1 MTTHTLQ
8 RARLVRAIAFCAAC
22 ALVVTACHTLD
33 VTQPDIIQPGNLQ
46 SPSAL
51 PTIRAGAIGDFT
63 MSYSASGAQGSSGTT
78 EGQILTSGLLSDE
91 LINTET
97 FPDRI
102 NVDRRFVE
110 INGATMA
117 NVFRNLSKARR
128 SAEVAAANFRA
139 LSPDTTK
146 DAGLSEMLS
155 LAGFTYVLLAENY
168 CSGVPVSNV
177 DASGN
182 LVFGQPL
189 KTAELLDT
197 AINRFNQSLL
207 AAAALDTSGATP
219 AARAPKIAARRAAM
233 SLPSVGLA
241 RANLDLG
248 QFATANMAAAT
259 VATTFSYVVTHD
271 LNTTRQNNGV
281 YKGSRVFKRYGMA
294 DGEGGSGLPYRSVV
308 DPRTPIYR
316 ILGTSDSVGFDNKT
330 PQYNQLR
337 YVDEKASVTVATG
350 LEARLIQAEAAL
362 QAGDTAGMY
371 TILNALRAAPP
382 SYILAGVPASPSTP
396 PTPVAPMAALSG
408 TGSAVDTLFA
418 ERARWLWLTAHR
430 LSDLR
435 RLIRQYG
442 RATESVFPTGAYFKQ
457 GLVYATDV
465 NFPVPIDEQNNPNFQ
480 QCLDRN
486 P

>member
-8 RARLVRAIAFCAAC
+8 RARLVKVGATPIAL
-22 ALVVTACHTLD
+22 ALLVTACHTLD

-46 SPSAL
+46 SAAAL

-63 MSYSASGAQGSSGTT
+63 ISYSASGAQGSSGTT

-128 SAEVAAANFRA
+128 SAEVAATNFRK
-139 LSPDTTK
+139 LSPDTTL
-146 DAGLSEMLS
+146 DSGLSEMLS
-155 LAGFTYVLLAENY
+155 LAGFTYLMFAENY
-168 CSGVPVSNV
+168 CNGVPVSNV
-177 DASGN
+177 DANGN
-182 LVFGQPL
+182 LVFGSPL
-189 KTAELLDT
+189 TNVQLLDT
-197 AINRFNQSLL
+197 AINRFTQALGAANAL
-207 AAAALDTSGATP
+207 ASASSKTQFASMAQ
-219 AARAPKIAARRAAM
+219 
-233 SLPSVGLA
+233 VGLA
-241 RANLDLG
+241 RAYLDLG
-248 QFATANMAAAT
+248 QFATANAAAAT
-259 VATTFSYVVTHD
+259 VATSFSYAVTHD
-271 LNTTRQNNGV
+271 LNTTRQNNGIF
-281 YKGSRVFKRYGMA
+281 KGTFTFKRYGMA
-294 DGEGGSGLPYRSVV
+294 DREGTNGFPYISVV

-316 ILGTSDSVGFDNKT
+316 PSGSGGLGFDGAT
-330 PQYNQLR
+330 PQQDQLR
-337 YVDEKASVTVATG
+337 YFDEKASVTVATG

-362 QAGDTAGMY
+362 RAADTVGTY

-382 SYILAGVPASPSTP
+382 AYILAGVPASPSTT
-396 PTPVAPMAALSG
+396 PTPVAPMAALPG
-408 TGSAVDTLFA
+408 TGSAVDNLFS

-442 RATESVFPTGAYFKQ
+442 RATESVFPTGNYFKQ

-480 QCLDRN
+480 QCQDRN

>member
-1 MTTHTLQ
+1 MTTHLVQ
-8 RARLVRAIAFCAAC
+8 RARLVRAGAVSAVA
-22 ALVVTACHTLD
+22 ALVVLACHTLD

-46 SPSAL
+46 GPAAL

-63 MSYSASGAQGSSGTT
+63 ASYSASGAQGSSGTT
-78 EGQILTSGLLSDE
+78 EGQVLTSGLLSDE

-128 SAEVAAANFRA
+128 STEVAAANFRK
-139 LSPDTTK
+139 LSPDTTL
-146 DAGLSEMLS
+146 DSGLSEMLS
-155 LAGFTYVLLAENY
+155 LSGFAYVMFAENY
-168 CSGVPVSNV
+168 CNGVPVSNV
-177 DASGN
+177 DPSGN
-182 LVFGQPL
+182 LVFGSPL
-189 KTAELLDT
+189 TNVQLLDT
-197 AINRFNQSLL
+197 AINRFTQALGAASALQS
-207 AAAALDTSGATP
+207 AGSKTQFT
-219 AARAPKIAARRAAM
+219 AM
-233 SLPSVGLA
+233 ANVGLA

-248 QFATANMAAAT
+248 QFTAANTAAAT
-259 VATTFSYVVTHD
+259 VATSFSYVVTHD

-281 YKGSRVFKRYGMA
+281 FKGTFTFKRYGMA
-294 DGEGGSGLPYRSVV
+294 DKEGTNGFPYISVV

-316 ILGTSDSVGFDNKT
+316 PAGSGGLGFDGAT
-330 PQYNQLR
+330 PQMDQLR
-337 YVDEKASVTVATG
+337 YFDEKASVTVATG

-362 QAGDTAGMY
+362 QAGDTVGMY
-371 TILNALRAAPP
+371 NILDTLRAHPP
-382 SYILAGVPASPSTP
+382 AYILAGIPASPATA
-396 PTPVAPMAALSG
+396 PTPVAPMAALPG
-408 TGSAVDTLFA
+408 TGNAVDNLFG

-442 RATESVFPTGAYFKQ
+442 RATESVFPTGNYFKQ

-480 QCLDRN
+480 QCLDRA

>member
-1 MTTHTLQ
+1 MTTFTLH
-8 RARLVRAIAFCAAC
+8 RLVRPTGLLAT
-22 ALVVTACHTLD
+22 ALALTVTACHTLD

-46 SPSAL
+46 TAAAL

-63 MSYSASGAQGSSGTT
+63 IAYSGSGAQGSSGTT
-78 EGQILTSGLLSDE
+78 EGQVLASGLLSDE

-128 SAEVAAANFRA
+128 SAEVAAANFRK
-139 LSPDTTK
+139 LSPDTTL
-146 DAGLSEMLS
+146 DSGLSEMLS
-155 LAGFTYVLLAENY
+155 LAGFAYLMFAENY

-177 DASGN
+177 DPSGA
-182 LVFGQPL
+182 LVFGDQL
-189 KTAELLDT
+189 TTTQMLDT
-197 AINRFNQSLL
+197 ALNRFNQALGAANAL
-207 AAAALDTSGATP
+207 ASAISKTQFAAMAQVGR
-219 AARAPKIAARRAAM
+219 ARAF
-233 SLPSVGLA
+233 G
-241 RANLDLG
+241 DLG
-248 QFATANMAAAT
+248 RFDSANVAAAT
-259 VATTFSYVVTHD
+259 VSTGFSYVVTHD
-271 LNTTRQNNGV
+271 LNSTRQNNGIF
-281 YKGSRVFKRYGMA
+281 KGTFTFKRYGMS
-294 DGEGGSGLPYRSVV
+294 DKEGTNGFPYISVA

-316 ILGTSDSVGFDNKT
+316 PSGAGGLGFDGAT
-330 PQYNQLR
+330 PQQDQLR

-350 LEARLIQAEAAL
+350 LEGRLIQAEAAY
-362 QAGDTAGMY
+362 QRADTVGMY
-371 TILNALRAAPP
+371 AILNALRAAPP
-382 SYILAGVPASPSTP
+382 AYILAAASASSQ

-408 TGSAVDTLFA
+408 TGNPVDNLFG

-442 RATESVFPTGAYFKQ
+442 RATESVFPTGPYFKQ

-465 NFPVPIDEQNNPNFQ
+465 NFPVPIDEQNNPKFQ

>member
-1 MTTHTLQ
+1 MTRVTLF
-8 RARLVRAIAFCAAC
+8 RARLVRAAAVSAVF
-22 ALVVTACHTLD
+22 ALAVMACHTLD

-46 SPSAL
+46 GAAAL

-63 MSYSASGAQGSSGTT
+63 QSYSASGAQGSSGTT

-128 SAEVAAANFRA
+128 SAEVAAANFRVI
-139 LSPDTTK
+139 SPDTTL
-146 DAGLSEMLS
+146 DSGLSEMLS
-155 LAGFTYVLLAENY
+155 LAGFTYIMFAENY
-168 CSGVPVSNV
+168 CNGVPVSNV
-177 DASGN
+177 DANGN
-182 LVFGQPL
+182 LVFGAPL
-189 KTAELLDT
+189 ADSLLLDT
-197 AINRFNQSLL
+197 AINRFTQALGAASALQS
-207 AAAALDTSGATP
+207 ASSKTQFAALAN
-219 AARAPKIAARRAAM
+219 
-233 SLPSVGLA
+233 VGLA
-241 RANLDLG
+241 RAYLDLG
-248 QFATANMAAAT
+248 QFATANAAAAA
-259 VATTFSYVVTHD
+259 VATSFSYVVTHD

-281 YKGSRVFKRYGMA
+281 FKGTFTFKRYGMA
-294 DGEGGSGLPYRSVV
+294 DKEGTNGFPYISVA

-316 ILGTSDSVGFDNKT
+316 PSGNGGLGFDGAT
-330 PQYNQLR
+330 PQMDQLR
-337 YVDEKASVTVATG
+337 YFDEKASVTVATG
-350 LEARLIQAEAAL
+350 LEARLIQAEAAF
-362 QAGDTAGMY
+362 QAHDTTGMY

-382 SYILAGVPASPSTP
+382 SYILAGVPTSPSTT
-396 PTPVAPMAALSG
+396 PTPVAPMAALPG
-408 TGSAVDTLFA
+408 TGNPVDNLFA

-442 RATESVFPTGAYFKQ
+442 RATESVFPTGNYFKQ

-480 QCLDRN
+480 QCTDRN

>member
-1 MTTHTLQ
+1 MTTHLVQ
-8 RARLVRAIAFCAAC
+8 RARLVRAGAVSAVA
-22 ALVVTACHTLD
+22 ALVVLACHTLD

-46 SPSAL
+46 GPAAL

-63 MSYSASGAQGSSGTT
+63 ASYSASGAQGSSGTT
-78 EGQILTSGLLSDE
+78 EGQVLTSGLLSDE

-128 SAEVAAANFRA
+128 STEVAAANFRK
-139 LSPDTTK
+139 LSPDTTL
-146 DAGLSEMLS
+146 DSGLSEMLS
-155 LAGFTYVLLAENY
+155 LSGFAYVMFAENY
-168 CSGVPVSNV
+168 CNGVPVSNV
-177 DASGN
+177 DPSGN
-182 LVFGQPL
+182 LVFGSPL
-189 KTAELLDT
+189 TNVQLLDT
-197 AINRFNQSLL
+197 AINRFTQALGAASALQS
-207 AAAALDTSGATP
+207 AASKTQFT
-219 AARAPKIAARRAAM
+219 AM
-233 SLPSVGLA
+233 ANVGLA

-248 QFATANMAAAT
+248 QFTAANTAAAT
-259 VATTFSYVVTHD
+259 VATSFSYVVTHD

-281 YKGSRVFKRYGMA
+281 FKGTFTFKRYGMA
-294 DGEGGSGLPYRSVV
+294 DKEGTNGFPYISVV

-316 ILGTSDSVGFDNKT
+316 PAGSGGLGFDGAT
-330 PQYNQLR
+330 PQMDQLR
-337 YVDEKASVTVATG
+337 YFDEKASVTVATG

-362 QAGDTAGMY
+362 QAGDTVGMY
-371 TILNALRAAPP
+371 NILDTLRAHPP
-382 SYILAGVPASPSTP
+382 AYILAGIPASPATA
-396 PTPVAPMAALSG
+396 PTPVAPMAALPG
-408 TGSAVDTLFA
+408 TGNAVDNLFG

-442 RATESVFPTGAYFKQ
+442 RATESVFPTGNYFKQ

-480 QCLDRN
+480 QCLDRA

>member
-1 MTTHTLQ
+1 MTTHLLQ
-8 RARLVRAIAFCAAC
+8 RARLGRAIAVSAAF
-22 ALVVTACHTLD
+22 ALVVLACHTLD

-46 SPSAL
+46 GAAAL

-63 MSYSASGAQGSSGTT
+63 LSYSASGAQGSSGTT

-110 INGATMA
+110 INGGTMA

-128 SAEVAAANFRA
+128 STEVAAATFRK

-146 DAGLSEMLS
+146 DAGLSEMLG
-155 LAGFTYVLLAENY
+155 LAGFAYVMFAENY
-168 CSGVPVSNV
+168 CSGIPVSNLNS
-177 DASGN
+177 DGSFT
-182 LVFGQPL
+182 FGTPL
-189 KTAELLDT
+189 TTAQLLDT
-197 AINRFNQSLL
+197 AINRFTQSLA
-207 AAAALDTSGATP
+207 AAAALDTSGATA
-219 AARAPKIAARRAAM
+219 AARVPKVAARKNAM

-241 RANLDLG
+241 RAYLDLG
-248 QFATANMAAAT
+248 QYTAAAVAAAP

-281 YKGSRVFKRYGMA
+281 FKGTFTFKRYGMA
-294 DGEGGSGLPYRSVV
+294 DKEGTNGFPYISVA

-316 ILGTSDSVGFDNKT
+316 PAGPGGVGFDNNT
-330 PQYNQLR
+330 PQMDQLR
-337 YVDEKASVTVATG
+337 YFDEKASVTVATG

-362 QAGDTAGMY
+362 DSGDATGMY
-371 TILNALRAAPP
+371 AILNALRAAPP
-382 SYILAGVPASPSTP
+382 SYILAGVPSSPATT
-396 PTPVAPMAALSG
+396 PTPVAAMAALSG
-408 TGSAVDTLFA
+408 TGDPVDTLFA

-442 RATESVFPTGAYFKQ
+442 RPASSVFPTGNYFKQ

>member
-1 MTTHTLQ
+1 MTTQQLQ
-8 RARLVRAIAFCAAC
+8 RARLVRAVAVCAAF
-22 ALVVTACHTLD
+22 ALVEMACHTLD

-46 SPSAL
+46 SASAL

-63 MSYSASGAQGSSGTT
+63 LSYSASGAQGSSGTT

-128 SAEVAAANFRA
+128 SAEVAAANFRK
-139 LSPDTTK
+139 LSPDTTL
-146 DAGLSEMLS
+146 DSGLSEMLS
-155 LAGFTYVLLAENY
+155 LAGFAYVMFAENY
-168 CSGVPVSNV
+168 CNGVPVSNV
-177 DASGN
+177 DANGN
-182 LVFGQPL
+182 LVFGIPL
-189 KTAELLDT
+189 TNVQLLDT
-197 AINRFNQSLL
+197 AINRFNQALGAANALTTASKTQFVSL
-207 AAAALDTSGATP
+207 AQ
-219 AARAPKIAARRAAM
+219 
-233 SLPSVGLA
+233 VGLA

-248 QFATANMAAAT
+248 QLATANAAAAT
-259 VATTFSYVVTHD
+259 VATGFSYVVTHD
-271 LNTTRQNNGV
+271 LNTTRQNNGIF
-281 YKGSRVFKRYGMA
+281 KGTFTFKRYGMA
-294 DGEGGSGLPYRSVV
+294 DKEGTNGFPYISVV

-316 ILGTSDSVGFDNKT
+316 PSGSGGLGFDGAT
-330 PQYNQLR
+330 PQQDQLR
-337 YVDEKASVTVATG
+337 YFDEKASVTVATG

-362 QAGDTAGMY
+362 QGGDTTGMY

-382 SYILAGVPASPSTP
+382 TYILAGVPASPSTT
-396 PTPVAPMAALSG
+396 PTPVAPMAALPG
-408 TGSAVDTLFA
+408 TGNPVDNLFG

-442 RATESVFPTGAYFKQ
+442 RATESVFPTGNYFKQ

>member
-1 MTTHTLQ
+1 MFQ
-8 RARLVRAIAFCAAC
+8 RACLVRFTALFTVGT
-22 ALVVTACHTLD
+22 LVVTACHTLD

-46 SPSAL
+46 TASAL

-63 MSYSASGAQGSSGTT
+63 IAYSGSGAQGSSGTV
-78 EGQILTSGLLSDE
+78 EGQILTAGMLSDE

-117 NVFRNLSKARR
+117 TVFRNLSKARR
-128 SAEVAAANFRA
+128 SAEAAAANFRT

-146 DAGLSEMLS
+146 DSGLSEMLS
-155 LAGFTYVLLAENY
+155 LAGFAYVMFAENY

-177 DASGN
+177 DPSGH
-182 LVFGQPL
+182 LLFGDPL
-189 KTAELLDT
+189 TTTQMLDT
-197 AINRFNQSLL
+197 AINRFNQALGAANAL
-207 AAAALDTSGATP
+207 ASGSSKAQFAAMAQVGR
-219 AARAPKIAARRAAM
+219 ARAF
-233 SLPSVGLA
+233 
-241 RANLDLG
+241 LDLG
-248 QFATANMAAAT
+248 QFDSADVAAAT
-259 VATTFSYVVTHD
+259 VATGFSYVVTHD
-271 LNTTRQNNGV
+271 LNTTRQNNGIF
-281 YKGSRVFKRYGMA
+281 KGTFTFKRYGMA
-294 DGEGGSGLPYRSVV
+294 DKEGVNGFPYISVA

-316 ILGTSDSVGFDNKT
+316 PSGASGLGFDGAT
-330 PQYNQLR
+330 PQQDQLR
-337 YVDEKASVTVATG
+337 YFDEKASVTVATG
-350 LEARLIQAEAAL
+350 LEARLIQAEAAY
-362 QAGDTAGMY
+362 QAANTAGMY
-371 TILNALRAAPP
+371 TILSALRAAPP
-382 SYILAGVPASPSTP
+382 AYILAGSPASPSSQ
-396 PTPVAPMAALSG
+396 PTPVAAMAALSG
-408 TGSAVDTLFA
+408 TGNPVDTLFA

-442 RATESVFPTGAYFKQ
+442 RATESVFPTGSYFKQ

>member
-1 MTTHTLQ
+1 MTTHLLQ
-8 RARLVRAIAFCAAC
+8 RARLVRAIAASAAF
-22 ALVVTACHTLD
+22 ALVVLACHALD

-46 SPSAL
+46 GPAAL

-63 MSYSASGAQGSSGTT
+63 ASYSASGAQGSSGTT
-78 EGQILTSGLLSDE
+78 EGQVLTSGLLSDE

-128 SAEVAAANFRA
+128 SAEVAAANFRK
-139 LSPDTTK
+139 LSPDTTL
-146 DAGLSEMLS
+146 DSGLSEMLN
-155 LAGFTYVLLAENY
+155 LAGFTYVMFAENY
-168 CSGVPVSNV
+168 CNGVPVSNV
-177 DASGN
+177 DPTGN
-182 LVFGQPL
+182 LVFGGPL
-189 KTAELLDT
+189 TNVQLLDT
-197 AINRFNQSLL
+197 AINRFTQALGAANALQS
-207 AAAALDTSGATP
+207 ASSKAQFT
-219 AARAPKIAARRAAM
+219 AM
-233 SLPSVGLA
+233 ANVGLA

-248 QFATANMAAAT
+248 QFATANAAAAT

-281 YKGSRVFKRYGMA
+281 FKGTFTFKRYGMA
-294 DGEGGSGLPYRSVV
+294 DKEGTNGFPYISVV

-316 ILGTSDSVGFDNKT
+316 PAGSGGLGFDGAT
-330 PQYNQLR
+330 PQMDQLR
-337 YVDEKASVTVATG
+337 YFDEKASVTVATG

-362 QAGDTAGMY
+362 HAGDTVGMY
-371 TILNALRAAPP
+371 NILDTLRAHPP
-382 SYILAGVPASPSTP
+382 VYILAGVPASPSTT
-396 PTPVAPMAALSG
+396 PTPVAPMAALPG
-408 TGSAVDTLFA
+408 TGNAVDNLFG

-442 RATESVFPTGAYFKQ
+442 RATESVFPTGNYFKQ

-480 QCLDRN
+480 QCLDRA

>member
-1 MTTHTLQ
+1 MTTVTLY
-8 RARLVRAIAFCAAC
+8 RARLVRAAALSAVF
-22 ALVVTACHTLD
+22 ALVVVMACHTLD

-46 SPSAL
+46 GAAAL

-63 MSYSASGAQGSSGTT
+63 QSYSASGAQGSSGTT

-155 LAGFTYVLLAENY
+155 LAGFTYVMFAENY
-168 CSGVPVSNV
+168 CNGVPVSNV
-177 DASGN
+177 DANGN
-182 LVFGQPL
+182 LVFGAPL
-189 KTAELLDT
+189 ADSLLLDT
-197 AINRFNQSLL
+197 AINRFTQALGAANGLASASSKTQFASL
-207 AAAALDTSGATP
+207 AE
-219 AARAPKIAARRAAM
+219 
-233 SLPSVGLA
+233 VGLA
-241 RANLDLG
+241 RAYLDLG
-248 QFATANMAAAT
+248 QFATANAAAAT
-259 VATTFSYVVTHD
+259 VATSFSYVVTHD

-281 YKGSRVFKRYGMA
+281 YKGTRIFKRYGMA
-294 DGEGGSGLPYRSVV
+294 EKEGVNGLPYRSVV

-316 ILGTSDSVGFDNKT
+316 VIGTSDSVGFDAAT
-330 PQYNQLR
+330 PQYNELR

-350 LEARLIQAEAAL
+350 LEARLIQAEAAF
-362 QAGDTAGMY
+362 QAGNTGGMY
-371 TILNALRAAPP
+371 DILDTLRAHPP
-382 SYILAGVPASPSTP
+382 TYILAGNPATPTAVPAT
-396 PTPVAPMAALSG
+396 VAPMPLLSG
-408 TGSAVDTLFA
+408 TGNPVDTLFA

-442 RATESVFPTGAYFKQ
+442 RATESVFPTGNYFKQ

-480 QCLDRN
+480 QCTDRN

>member
-1 MTTHTLQ
+1 MTTFTLH
-8 RARLVRAIAFCAAC
+8 RLVRPTARLAT
-22 ALVVTACHTLD
+22 ALALTVTACHTLD

-46 SPSAL
+46 TAAAL

-63 MSYSASGAQGSSGTT
+63 IAYSGSGAQGSSGTT
-78 EGQILTSGLLSDE
+78 EGQVLASGLLSDE

-110 INGATMA
+110 INGQTMA

-128 SAEVAAANFRA
+128 SAEVAAANFRK
-139 LSPDTTK
+139 LSPDTTL
-146 DAGLSEMLS
+146 DSGLSEMLS
-155 LAGFTYVLLAENY
+155 LAGFAYLMFAENY

-177 DASGN
+177 DPSGA
-182 LVFGQPL
+182 LVFGDQL
-189 KTAELLDT
+189 TTTQMLDT
-197 AINRFNQSLL
+197 ALNRFNQALGAANAL
-207 AAAALDTSGATP
+207 ASASSKTQFAAMAQIGR
-219 AARAPKIAARRAAM
+219 ARAF
-233 SLPSVGLA
+233 V
-241 RANLDLG
+241 DLG
-248 QFATANMAAAT
+248 RFDSANVAAAT
-259 VATTFSYVVTHD
+259 VSTGFSYVVTHD
-271 LNTTRQNNGV
+271 LNSTRQNNGIF
-281 YKGSRVFKRYGMA
+281 KGTFTFKRYGMS
-294 DGEGGSGLPYRSVV
+294 DKEGTNGFPYISVV

-316 ILGTSDSVGFDNKT
+316 PSGAGGLGFDGAT
-330 PQYNQLR
+330 PQQDQLR

-350 LEARLIQAEAAL
+350 LEGRLIQAEAAY
-362 QAGDTAGMY
+362 QRADTVGMY
-371 TILNALRAAPP
+371 AILNTLRAAPP
-382 SYILAGVPASPSTP
+382 AYILAAASASSQ
-396 PTPVAPMAALSG
+396 PTPVAPMAALNG
-408 TGSAVDTLFA
+408 TGNPVDNLFG

-442 RATESVFPTGAYFKQ
+442 RATESVFPTGPYFKQ

-465 NFPVPIDEQNNPNFQ
+465 NFPVPIDEQNNPKFQ